1 MQKKSYLCTRKI
13 ANGHL
18 TRVRMKK
25 TLTLIAVF
33 VLLLC
38 GVSPM
43 QAGAISP
50 AKAKELASQF
60 TLQKQVSKMEAS
72 VVFDAK
78 DKAGRP
84 YLYAVSIPEQG
95 GYVLVSGDDRFA
107 NILGYSKTSLYNE
120 QEMPENKRAW
130 LQGYIEEMKYLESI
144 NYQPT
149 LRKTMA
155 EKAPIEPLIETTWG
169 QSAPYNDLC
178 PLDNGSRS
186 KTGCVATAMAQLIN
200 YHIQHYDA
208 PDSILAQIDGY
219 ETKDLKLK
227 VDSIP
232 AGTRIPDKSL
242 LINSYR
248 KNTSATD
255 EQKEAVA
262 KLMLYCGTSVL
273 MNYTN
278 SSSGANSDSV
288 PKALISKFGFDN
300 TAHMIY
306 RDDYTYAIWMDSV
319 YAELAAAR
327 PVYHSGHSSGG
338 GHAFLID
345 GYKDGLFHINWG
357 WNGEDNDYY
366 ALSVLNPDD
375 DGQVGASSSSDG
387 YTISQKVIIGTQ
399 INTGR
404 TREIPICLDT
414 YNIRVETRN
423 DTAFVLFSAFNETG
437 ETHSFNYGIGILD
450 EEGNITLVGKY
461 YAKDNLP
468 HNRGYNTVRRPVL
481 PNVDLANTTQ
491 TIVPIS
497 REKGTT
503 QWYTK
508 LPVVAYVQADY
519 DAEGVPSLTL
529 HPAANL
535 TAGEIT
541 VPTNKLT
548 RETQRVNTTLTNNGE
563 EFYGNLFLF
572 ASTDETKGKYVSMIG
587 LTALEGSTQEVS
599 IDWTP
604 KNTGTYNLWIAQ
616 DTKGEKVLCSSAV
629 TITENPIYAGK
640 ILVINGISID
650 GLDADSKQVDPTTG
664 VRTYDI
670 YADKFDGSVR
680 VINISPDTIVC
691 SLKVLFDQYDEATD
705 TYINDTCKT
714 SYKNR
719 EFTPEGYR
727 IFNFSDRPAEV
738 GKTYR
743 LRLQRTDTNPKEDLD
758 MHYLFHLRATP
769 LPEDLENVQND
780 DTPCTKV
787 LRNGQLYLLYNG
799 IMYDVQGRKIGDIK

>member
-1 MQKKSYLCTRKI
+1 M
-13 ANGHL
+13 
-18 TRVRMKK
+18 
-25 TLTLIAVF
+25 F

-38 GVSPM
+38 GVIPM
-43 QAGAISP
+43 QAGVVTP
-50 AKAKELASQF
+50 ARAKELAAQYIP
-60 TLQKQVSKMEAS
+60 QKQVSRMEAA

-78 DKAGRP
+78 DKAGQP
-84 YLYAVSIPEQG
+84 YLYAVNMPEQG

-107 NILGYSKTSLYNE
+107 KVLGYSQNGLFNE

-144 NYQPT
+144 HYQPT
-149 LRKTMA
+149 LRSTSSV
-155 EKAPIEPLIETTWG
+155 KAPIEPLIETIWG
-169 QSAPYNDLC
+169 QSTPYNNLC

-208 PDSILAQIDGY
+208 PDSTIAYIEGY
-219 ETKDLKLK
+219 YTKDLQLK

-232 AGTRIPDKSL
+232 AGTQIPDKSL
-242 LINSYR
+242 LLNNYR
-248 KNTSATD
+248 KNTTATD

-262 KLMLYCGTSVL
+262 KLMLYCGTSVQ
-273 MNYTN
+273 MNYA
-278 SSSGANSDSV
+278 SGSSGANSDSV
-288 PKALISKFGFDN
+288 PNALISKFGFDN

-357 WNGEDNDYY
+357 WNGDDNDYY

-387 YTISQKVIIGTQ
+387 YTISQKVIVGTQ

-404 TREIPICLDT
+404 TRDIPICMDT
-414 YNIRVETRN
+414 YNIRVQTRN

-450 EEGNITLVGKY
+450 EEGNITVVGKY
-461 YAKDNLP
+461 YVKDSLLN
-468 HNRGYNTVRRPVL
+468 NRGYNTVRRPVL

-497 REKGTT
+497 REKGTEK
-503 QWYTK
+503 WYTK

-519 DAEGVPSLTL
+519 DAAGAPTLTA
-529 HPAANL
+529 HPTVQLA
-535 TAGEIT
+535 AGEIT
-541 VPTNKLT
+541 VPSNKLT

-563 EFYGNLFLF
+563 EFYGNLYLF
-572 ASTDETKGKYVSMIG
+572 ASLNEEKGKYVSMVG

-604 KNTGTYNLWIAQ
+604 KNAGTYTLWIAQ
-616 DTKGEKVLCSSAV
+616 DTKGEEVLCSSDV

-640 ILVINGISID
+640 ILAINGISID
-650 GLDADSKQVDPTTG
+650 GLDADSKQVDPVTG

-680 VINISPDTIVC
+680 VVNLTSDTIVC
-691 SLKVLFDQYDEATD
+691 SLKVLFDQYDEATGE
-705 TYINDTCKT
+705 YISDTCKT

-719 EFTPEGYR
+719 EFVPDGSR
-727 IFNFSDRPAEV
+727 IFNFSNRPAEV

-743 LRLQRTDTNPKEDLD
+743 LRLQRTDTTPKEDLD
-758 MHYLFHLRATP
+758 IHYIFHMREKSTPEGIEDVEPLEGNKAKKILR
-769 LPEDLENVQND
+769 D
-780 DTPCTKV
+780 
-787 LRNGQLYLLYNG
+787 GQLYIIHG
-799 IMYDVQGRKIGDIK
+799 GQMYDVQGRKI